1 MKRTALAVRHV
12 LSENLGGFE
21 DELLELGFATSH
33 VDIVTDDWVID
44 DFLIADLLIVLDG
57 PLSVNDHPQ
66 FPDLEAELQAITRR
80 VKGQH
85 ATLGVGLGAQL
96 IARGLGSAVRPAPAG
111 TGIGYSSVAL
121 TREGSRSPLSSL
133 NGVPVLHRSHDRFDL
148 PAGAERL
155 ASTKQDPN
163 EAFQVGRNI
172 LGMQFH
178 PEIRP
183 ADVEAWIL
191 THVAELAGARA
202 SVTAIRRD
210 ARALAD
216 ESVQAGRSM
225 LRRWLNNV
233 DWQL

>member
-1 MKRTALAVRHV
+1 VKRTALAVQHV

-21 DELLELGFATSH
+21 DELLDLGFATSH

-80 VKGQH
+80 VRGNH

-96 IARGLGSAVRPAPAG
+96 IAQSLGATVRPAPTG
-111 TGIGYSSVAL
+111 TSIGYSTVAL
-121 TREGSRSPLSSL
+121 TREGSRSALSSL
-133 NGVPVLHRSHDRFDL
+133 TNVPLLHRYHDQFDL
-148 PAGAERL
+148 PEGAERL
-155 ASTKQDPN
+155 AYTDQDRN

-178 PEIRP
+178 PEVRP
-183 ADVEAWIL
+183 ADIEAWIL
-191 THVAELAGARA
+191 AHVSELANAHA
-202 SVTAIRRD
+202 SATTIRRD
-210 ARALAD
+210 ASILAD

-225 LRRWLNNV
+225 LRRWLNDV